1 VLGVGVH
8 ALDLPSAVEILTAAA
23 SRPGASYVCVTGV
36 HGIMESLSDPEFKRA
51 LDGAL
56 LVTPDGMPT
65 VWVGRAQGHRGIER
79 VYGPDLMLAL
89 CEHSLATNQSHF
101 LFGAGEGVA
110 PLLAERLTARFPGLR
125 VAGVETPPFRSLTD
139 AELQSLADRISSSGA
154 DFVWIGLSTP
164 KQERLMARLAP
175 LLDRGVLLGVGAAFD
190 MHAGLVRQAP
200 RWVQRSGLEWAFRI
214 VQEPRRLAGR
224 YLRNNPRF
232 LVQILLQLAGVRVRK
247 LVPHTSDAAHR
258 TSMT

>member
-1 VLGVGVH
+1 
-8 ALDLPSAVEILTAAA
+8 
-23 SRPGASYVCVTGV
+23 
-36 HGIMESLSDPEFKRA
+36 
-51 LDGAL
+51 
-56 LVTPDGMPT
+56 
-65 VWVGRAQGHRGIER
+65 
-79 VYGPDLMLAL
+79 MLAL

-110 PLLAERLTARFPGLR
+110 PLLAERLTVRFPGLR

-139 AELQSLADRISSSGA
+139 AELQSLANRISTSGA

-232 LVQILLQLAGVRVRK
+232 LVQILLQLAGVRVRA
-247 LVPHTSDAAHR
+247 LAPHTSDAAHR